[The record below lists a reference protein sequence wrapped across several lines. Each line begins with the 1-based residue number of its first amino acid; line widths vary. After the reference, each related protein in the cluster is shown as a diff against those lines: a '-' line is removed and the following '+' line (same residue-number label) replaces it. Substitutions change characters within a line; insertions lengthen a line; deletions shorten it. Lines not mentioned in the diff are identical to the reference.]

1 MSSFYSVNYL
11 EESMSFVERNARKL
25 HPILQ
30 EMKKR
35 MIPEKKKGKSI
46 GKGMGKKGK
55 TETLESANE
64 LPSEQ
69 ENEFVI

>member
-30 EMKKR
+30 EIKKR
-35 MIPEKKKGKSI
+35 MIPEKKERKAKGKGKGKST
-46 GKGMGKKGK
+46 GKGRGQ
-55 TETLESANE
+55 TETLDSANE
-64 LPSEQ
+64 LPSE
-69 ENEFVI
+69 